1 MSTVTT
7 KQFSLCPQAVQAFSW
22 IHRRTGTFGFGGTV
36 TVLPEK
42 KLHSARMP
50 EFCNRNTKALIFYE
64 KENRLLFSDLVKRF
78 LFQKYSYFE
87 TLHTLR
93 SLSTVYTRS
102 SKIRN
107 LSKKVISPVALSE
120 NVNYRVHTV
129 HNDLIALRMMLQGSM
144 TARIDAT
151 KSLFSCNTSITSV
164 VVVFFFL
171 YVCCLEL
178 TEPALWSAWSSS
190 LSRSLGLVPGKE
202 VKAINVA
209 QRWWARRNI
218 CRSQAIKAKIDSQ
231 FRPGSYPERWKQEEQ
246 HWRFGQ
252 ILVFS
257 D

>member
-1 MSTVTT
+1 M
-7 KQFSLCPQAVQAFSW
+7 
-22 IHRRTGTFGFGGTV
+22 

-107 LSKKVISPVALSE
+107 LSKKVISPVALCE
-120 NVNYRVHTV
+120 NVNYPSCPYCSQRLDKRSAEHDVT
-129 HNDLIALRMMLQGSM
+129 GM

-209 QRWWARRNI
+209 QR
-218 CRSQAIKAKIDSQ
+218 
-231 FRPGSYPERWKQEEQ
+231 
-246 HWRFGQ
+246 
-252 ILVFS
+252 
-257 D
+257 